1 MIYPCFAPEF
11 RISHLLITK
20 YFSSMS
26 KRAYNS
32 PSTCGKCGKAYSR
45 SSSLKEHYK
54 TKTVRLDGKYVP
66 NPCYNHDYVSVKNSS
81 EAETIKKLHSNIDQ
95 FFAKKN
101 KEDAV
106 PETSKL
112 DDLPETSTASDD
124 LLHEFDE
131 PALETDIVDPKIH
144 SSPISKQLEKIES
157 KIDTVIK
164 TENESQEMLRTVL
177 SSKTLQ
183 VQDHSKNSEINR
195 KYSEQAEE
203 RDCYYANI
211 RTAHSMASIKKNPLI
226 RDIFIEKHDQES
238 SQLTFLCTKCEASP
252 WLARKDA
259 TKGRLGIDIDD
270 PNYDQS
276 VSYGNQPNWF
286 VNFKTALLRHIK
298 KETHIK
304 SVESKAETN
313 TVITTKKNEIM
324 SAMRNL
330 SYFAVKSGVS
340 FHNFPSLMATVHR
353 CKVDLGNI
361 NHSEKYIVK
370 YLECLNEVLIEST
383 IGWLK
388 MQEDDSVSITLD
400 IGTCAGVTLL
410 AVLFIVKTEVRIA
423 NVLMATSKKG
433 AFLADLCV
441 EAMKMGDKV
450 SMDYGV
456 W

>member
-183 VQDHSKNSEINR
+183 VQDHSKNSGINQ

-388 MQEDDSVSITLD
+388 MQEEDSVSITLD